1 MAVRAAHAVV
11 LGRRELYMLPT
22 RPGLLYSLLLVVLLI
37 AAINYGNGLAYALT
51 FLLAAL
57 ALVSM
62 LYTHR
67 NLHRLQLAPGA
78 PLAVFAGEAARFPL
92 VLSNTTSFTRLGVR
106 LEHSRRDIVATIDV
120 APHSTQ
126 SAEFSVPSTARGRLA
141 MPAFRLATQFPFGI
155 FYSWSRRVQ
164 LDATCLVYPKPAP
177 PTPLPATSAARATGS
192 GHAHGGGDDFI
203 GQREYVRGDSLR
215 HVNWK
220 ALARGQGW
228 YTKQFGG
235 TEPARLWLEWDATAG
250 RDVEA
255 RLAILCRWVLDAE
268 RQGLTYGLRL
278 PAQQIE
284 PGQGA
289 AHQHACLAA
298 LALFRA

>member
-1 MAVRAAHAVV
+1 MAAGAVRAWV

-67 NLHRLQLAPGA
+67 NLHRLHVAPLAPA
-78 PLAVFAGEAARFPL
+78 AVFAGQTARFPL
-92 VLSNTTSFTRLGVR
+92 VLSNAAAFARLGVR
-106 LEHSRRDIVATIDV
+106 IERSRREVVATVDV
-120 APHSTQ
+120 PPHSTQ
-126 SAEFSVPSTARGRLA
+126 AAELAVAGTVRGRLA

-155 FYSWSRRVQ
+155 FYSWSRGVQ
-164 LDATCLVYPKPAP
+164 LDASCLVYPQPAP
-177 PTPLPATSAARATGS
+177 PTPLPLAGAALAGGASQAR
-192 GHAHGGGDDFI
+192 GGGDDFI
-203 GQREYVRGDSLR
+203 GQREYLRGDSLR

-235 TEPARLWLEWDATAG
+235 AEPACLWLEWEATAG

-268 RQGLTYGLRL
+268 RQGLVYGLRL
-278 PAQQIE
+278 PGEQIA

-289 AHQHACLAA
+289 AHQHNCLAA
-298 LALFRA
+298 LALFRP